1 MKKKIVLVS
10 IITIGAIVFLAGC
23 TGTTQNKSNANTN
36 TNSNSPP
43 PVTGTEVVIPIS
55 DISTTATFY
64 PYDSNGVTIRYFAV
78 KDKQGTVHVAF
89 DACDVCYQAKK
100 GYKQVG
106 DVMQCL
112 NCGRQFAVTSIGTEN
127 TNGGCWPSYL
137 PMTVNG
143 SAVTIK
149 IADLVDKQFMFE

>member
-1 MKKKIVLVS
+1 MKKKIVLIS

-23 TGTTQNKSNANTN
+23 TGTTQNNSNTN

-43 PVTGTEVVIPIS
+43 QQNETEVRIPIS
-55 DISTTATFY
+55 DIITTATFY
-64 PYDSNGVTIRYFAV
+64 SYDSNGVTVRYFAV
-78 KDKQGTVHVAF
+78 KDKQGTLHVAF
-89 DACDVCYQAKK
+89 DACDVCYEAKK

-112 NCGRQFAVTSIGTEN
+112 NCGRQFAITSIGTEN

-137 PMTVNG
+137 PMKVNG
-143 SAVTIK
+143 TSVIIK
-149 IADLVDKQFMFE
+149 IADLIEKQYMF